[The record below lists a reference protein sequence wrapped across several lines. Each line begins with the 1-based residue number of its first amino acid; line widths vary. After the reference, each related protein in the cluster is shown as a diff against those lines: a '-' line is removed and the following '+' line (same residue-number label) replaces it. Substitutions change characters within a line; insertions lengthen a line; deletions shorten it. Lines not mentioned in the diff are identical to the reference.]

1 MAKGTMSNASARN
14 PSISIAFPKPLFDQ
28 INAVAE
34 RKGLTFAEVVRRA
47 CDRCYD
53 AADEI
58 ERLRDDV
65 LPTLT

>member
-47 CDRCYD
+47 CDKCYD
-53 AADEI
+53 
-58 ERLRDDV
+58 RDGD
-65 LPTLT
+65 